1 MGAGLALRSKQQ
13 ELKVGEQ
20 VVINAHPQS
29 LALSIDKES

>member
-20 VVINAHPQS
+20 VVITRTPVARTF
-29 LALSIDKES
+29 DR